1 MEFSAEAQRRSGVRV
16 LRPWLGSARM
26 VSLFYRIGL
35 LAVSRPGTVETLELF
50 VERMTTGR
58 SIDVELRDNVDN
70 RGAGRGHR
78 IGETG

>member
-1 MEFSAEAQRRSGVRV
+1 MQFSAEDQRRSGVRV

-35 LAVSRPGTVETLELF
+35 LAVSRPGAVATMELL

-58 SIDVELRDNVDN
+58 SIDAELRSDLDS
-70 RGAGRGHR
+70 RSIGGRR
-78 IGETG
+78 